1 MLIDACEIANG
12 TLPDDNSNGIPDGCE
27 CIADLSGDGLVGV
40 DDILMLIASWSGSG
54 GDVNGDGTT
63 NVIDMLMLLEQWGP
77 C

>member
-1 MLIDACEIANG
+1 
-12 TLPDDNSNGIPDGCE
+12 
-27 CIADLSGDGLVGV
+27 
-40 DDILMLIASWSGSG
+40 MLIASWSGSG